1 APVDRVR
8 FVPETVE
15 SDAVRADGLW
25 GNTDERVE
33 RGIARV
39 QGLLGHE
46 AVVRPVL
53 QGGRGPA
60 DRQALVPWGE
70 RPTGLRPLDRPWPG
84 RLPPP
89 APTRVLNPPWPAVV
103 VGAGGQVVTVD
114 DRGVVSEPPARFVVC
129 TAATPP
135 RVPRAALAQ
144 PVGQWAGPWPVD
156 ESWWEQ
162 PSRRVA
168 RFQLVGVDGR
178 AWLLVHDAGAWFT
191 EAAYD

>member
-1 APVDRVR
+1 
-8 FVPETVE
+8 
-15 SDAVRADGLW
+15 AVRADGLW

-53 QGGRGPA
+53 QGGRSPA
-60 DRQALVPWGE
+60 DRPALVPWGE
-70 RPTGLRPLDRPWPG
+70 RPVGLRPLDRPWPG

-89 APTRVLNPPWPAVV
+89 APTRVLSPPWPAGVR
-103 VGAGGQVVTVD
+103 GARGGVVTVD
-114 DRGVVSEPPARFVVC
+114 DRGVVSEPPARFVVR
-129 TAATPP
+129 TAPSPP
-135 RVPRAALAQ
+135 VGDAEGARAGRWPQ
-144 PVGQWAGPWPVD
+144 PVAAWAGPWPVD
-156 ESWWEQ
+156 ESWWEH